1 MFIDTYLCV
10 DDDEVSPSFVIRH
23 VVDRSGFIIVR
34 LSALRCILALV
45 VAGGPC
51 CCRSSSGWLVA
62 AGWWLQLSLV
72 ALVVDA
78 FSSGWL
84 VALVVAG
91 GFDLVVAGA
100 VALVIVTLLV
110 LGGWL

>member
-1 MFIDTYLCV
+1 MLLIGQDSSLC
-10 DDDEVSPSFVIRH
+10 
-23 VVDRSGFIIVR
+23 GFR
-34 LSALRCILALV
+34 LCAVFWLWLSLVALV
-45 VAGGPC
+45 VVAL
-51 CCRSSSGWLVA
+51 LV
-62 AGWWLQLSLV
+62 AGWWLLAGGFSCRLSLV